1 MKNILLIGVGNFGY
15 HIAQELG
22 KLKVEV
28 LAVDLDEER
37 LKDVSEYLSKT
48 LIGDATDI
56 DFLKTLGVNTFDE
69 CLVTIGDDFQ
79 ASLEAVLNLKEL
91 GARRITA
98 RASKESQE
106 KILLKT
112 GANVV
117 IYPEKQLAR
126 WAALH
131 CGTNSIYDFVEL
143 ENNYG
148 IYEINVSE
156 SWVGKTLAE
165 LDLRRK
171 YNISIL
177 GYKEG
182 ERIKLIT
189 HSEFKL
195 KDNIHLLI
203 LAKEEDVNKI
213 IN

>member
-28 LAVDLDEER
+28 LAVDLDEDKLR
-37 LKDVSEYLSKT
+37 DVSEYLSKT

-112 GANVV
+112 GADVV

-148 IYEINVSE
+148 IYEINVSD

-203 LAKEEDVNKI
+203 LAKEDDVNRI

>member
-112 GANVV
+112 GADVV

-156 SWVGKTLAE
+156 SWAGKTLAE

>member
-28 LAVDLDEER
+28 LAIDIDEDKLR
-37 LKDVSEYLSKT
+37 DVSEYLSKT

-112 GANVV
+112 GADVV

-148 IYEINVSE
+148 IYEINVSD
-156 SWVGKTLAE
+156 SWIGKTLAE

-203 LAKEEDVNKI
+203 LAKEDDVNRI

>member
-28 LAVDLDEER
+28 LAVDLDEDR
-37 LKDVSEYLSKT
+37 LRDVSEYLSKT

-112 GANVV
+112 GADVV

>member
-1 MKNILLIGVGNFGY
+1 MKNILLIGVGSFGY

-37 LKDVSEYLSKT
+37 LRDVSEYLSKT

-112 GANVV
+112 GADVV

-203 LAKEEDVNKI
+203 LAKEDDVNRI

>member
-28 LAVDLDEER
+28 LAVDLDEDR
-37 LKDVSEYLSKT
+37 LRDVSEYLSKT

-112 GANVV
+112 GADVV

-148 IYEINVSE
+148 IYEINVSD
-156 SWVGKTLAE
+156 SWVGKSLAE

-203 LAKEEDVNKI
+203 LAKEDDVNRI

>member
-22 KLKVEV
+22 KLKVDV
-28 LAVDLDEER
+28 LAIDIDEDKLR
-37 LKDVSEYLSKT
+37 DVSEYLSKT

-112 GANVV
+112 GADVV

-148 IYEINVSE
+148 IYEINVSD

-203 LAKEEDVNKI
+203 LAKDDDVNRI

>member
-203 LAKEEDVNKI
+203 LAKEDDVNRI

>member
-28 LAVDLDEER
+28 LAVDLDEDKLR
-37 LKDVSEYLSKT
+37 DVSEYLSKT

-112 GANVV
+112 GADVV

-148 IYEINVSE
+148 IYEINVSD

-171 YNISIL
+171 FNISIL

-203 LAKEEDVNKI
+203 LAKEDDVNRI

>member
-1 MKNILLIGVGNFGY
+1 MKNILLIGVGNFGF

-37 LKDVSEYLSKT
+37 LRDVSEYLSKT

-69 CLVTIGDDFQ
+69 CLVTIGDNFQ

-112 GANVV
+112 GADVV

-156 SWVGKTLAE
+156 SWVGKSLAE

-203 LAKEEDVNKI
+203 LAKEDDVNRI

>member
-22 KLKVEV
+22 KLKVDV

-37 LKDVSEYLSKT
+37 LRDVSEYLSKT

-112 GANVV
+112 GADVV

-148 IYEINVSE
+148 IYEINVSD
-156 SWVGKTLAE
+156 SWIGKTLAE

-203 LAKEEDVNKI
+203 LAKEDDVNRI

>member
-28 LAVDLDEER
+28 LAVDLDEDR
-37 LKDVSEYLSKT
+37 LRDVSEYLSKT

-112 GANVV
+112 GADVV

-148 IYEINVSE
+148 IYEINVSD

-203 LAKEEDVNKI
+203 LAKEDDVNRI